1 MKKQH
6 YTLRSETMD
15 ELLRVGLERERMNT
29 QSSMPPPSSNQP
41 LQFSALHTNTPTFTS
56 SYVDTS
62 THIIQHESTT
72 PQQHARISPDI
83 TDVVS
88 DNGSPK
94 PNTPL
99 NFVIYKREIFEES
112 DRIVAEQLSNKTR
125 RGSKKLVHVCDEDN
139 KESEYS
145 VGKFSWK

>member
-1 MKKQH
+1 MKKQR
-6 YTLRSETMD
+6 YTLRTETME
-15 ELLRVGLERERMNT
+15 ELLQVGLERERTNN
-29 QSSMPPPSSNQP
+29 QNSMPPPLANQSV
-41 LQFSALHTNTPTFTS
+41 QFSAIHTNVPTFTS

-62 THIIQHESTT
+62 THVLQHESTT
-72 PQQHARISPDI
+72 PQQNARILPDI
-83 TDVVS
+83 TDAVP
-88 DNGSPK
+88 DTGSPK

-125 RGSKKLVHVCDEDN
+125 GGSKKLVHVCDEDN
-139 KESEYS
+139 KESEYT

>member
-1 MKKQH
+1 M
-6 YTLRSETMD
+6 
-15 ELLRVGLERERMNT
+15 
-29 QSSMPPPSSNQP
+29 
-41 LQFSALHTNTPTFTS
+41 
-56 SYVDTS
+56 
-62 THIIQHESTT
+62 

-83 TDVVS
+83 TDAVP

-94 PNTPL
+94 PSTPL

-139 KESEYS
+139 KESEYT